1 MPAYEL
7 WDPAWIRAWAVEMTD
22 WSGWEDAG
30 IPPPV
35 FLFLVTA
42 SLWLRGVLD
51 GGQQSVVREQVWR
64 AFVTGFILFALLLV
78 FGAWDSRGLPQ
89 RTSSFLWLFFASGMI
104 ALALAGLRRGMG
116 PGVVEDDA
124 PSSIRPGFD
133 RYWLGSVLT
142 VIGGILGLALVISV
156 LVAPEI
162 LRDLFGA
169 VWLVMRQ
176 LLLYAW
182 IAISLLLYPLA
193 YLLARLFSPL
203 VDALSDFAQNIR
215 LELGLERLSGE
226 QLRAEEMLGGEPGV
240 LERLPDALR
249 WVALAVL
256 VLLVGWIFARAL
268 RRLLSSSL
276 NNLGIEE
283 TRETIFSVD
292 LLQAQLSDLMR
303 DWMRRWRK
311 DDTVTSPFLLL
322 DGEVSSRRIIRRVYQ
337 SLLALA
343 REQGRP
349 RPRAQTPSEYQDVLA
364 SAWPGQAASLKQIT
378 EAYVQARYAAEPPS
392 LSEAEHV
399 RRAWEGINQT
409 VLIYENEQAEG
420 ERGGA

>member
-1 MPAYEL
+1 
-7 WDPAWIRAWAVEMTD
+7 
-22 WSGWEDAG
+22 
-30 IPPPV
+30 
-35 FLFLVTA
+35 
-42 SLWLRGVLD
+42 
-51 GGQQSVVREQVWR
+51 VREQVWR
-64 AFVTGFILFALLLV
+64 GFVTGFIFFALLLV

-89 RTSSFLWLFFASGMI
+89 RTSSLLWLFFASGMI
-104 ALALAGLRRGMG
+104 ALALAGLQRSMG
-116 PGVVEDDA
+116 SGVAGDDA
-124 PSSIRPGFD
+124 PPSMRPGLD

-142 VIGGILGLALVISV
+142 VIGGVLGLALVVSA

-162 LRDLFGA
+162 LRELVGA

-182 IAISLLLYPLA
+182 IAISVLLYPLA

-203 VDALSDFAQNIR
+203 VDALSDFAQGIR
-215 LELGLERLSGE
+215 LELGLERLAGE
-226 QLRAEEMLGGEPGV
+226 QLRPEEMLGGEPGV

-249 WVALAVL
+249 WVALVVL

-276 NNLGIEE
+276 DNLGIEE
-283 TRETIFSVD
+283 TRETVFSVD

-303 DWMRRWRK
+303 DWMRRWRAA
-311 DDTVTSPFLLL
+311 DRSTSLFLPL
-322 DGEVSSRRIIRRVYQ
+322 DGEMSSRRTIRRVYQ

-349 RPRAQTPSEYQDVLA
+349 RSRAETPSEYQHVLA
-364 SAWPGQAASLKQIT
+364 SVWSGQAASLKQIT

-392 LSEAEHV
+392 MSEAEHV
-399 RRAWEGINQT
+399 RRAWEEINDT
-409 VLIYENEQAEG
+409 VLIHENEQTEG
-420 ERGGA
+420 ERGAE